1 MLAPITSTQITE
13 GVVYA
18 FPTTDG
24 LGSGQLWHIKNVI
37 QTPAPDAR
45 VFITA
50 RGLTTTVDTFDVTN
64 STPHPYDGK
73 AVYAE
78 DGVLTFKPN
87 ARASSAQSLQFPE
100 WYDHSVTISHKR
112 RMVRV
117 YAKGSEIAAVM
128 NHFSVAAGTDRT
140 VKIGDINQAPWPFT
154 TKHKAPSLT
163 SAVPVQDVLD
173 KVGDVYYKPGTLE
186 FWPLVDVAYT
196 PETKPRVVCT
206 VAVYWL

>member
-1 MLAPITSTQITE
+1 MLAAIPSTQITE

-24 LGSGQLWHIKNVI
+24 LGAGQLWHIKKVLK
-37 QTPAPDAR
+37 TSAPDAR

-50 RGLTTTVDTFDVTN
+50 RGLTSTVDTFDVTD
-64 STPHPYDGK
+64 SEPRPYDGK

-78 DGVLTFKPN
+78 DGTLTFKPN
-87 ARASSAQSLQFPE
+87 ARAPAAEPQKFPE
-100 WYDHSVTISHKR
+100 WYDHSVTISTAQR
-112 RMVRV
+112 VVRV

-128 NHFSVAAGTDRT
+128 NHFSVAAGTTNT
-140 VKIGDINQAPWPFT
+140 VKIGEIKQAPWPFT
-154 TKHKAPSLT
+154 TKITAPRLWD
-163 SAVPVQDVLD
+163 AVPVQELITKVRKAPYKEGNLD
-173 KVGDVYYKPGTLE
+173 